1 MRKLHKDLEDEFP
14 VLPSSPKPHVDSS
27 KRSRSP
33 NRRDLPGGGGSR
45 SPVRSP
51 IRSPVRSPARSPE
64 RQQSQ
69 PVTTPVTTPTRST
82 PRPRTTLDAQSPSRT
97 LGSPS
102 RGGPSHAS
110 PSSSPRRKT
119 YTDRY
124 IPSRTGVNLQAAFS
138 LLHNDPVPSPSS
150 RPQEIEHQ
158 KQQEA
163 NQTFSQLLKAE
174 LFGDDVPNVI
184 PSPISDRNQS
194 AQTGNNAQQHNN
206 SNDDAGS
213 SENEPMGFH
222 GSNQNANSEIFPQ
235 RTPFDLNSLPSGN
248 TPPRNSTSR
257 SVPTTPTRNLFSYRS
272 SIDRLTS
279 GGSGRK
285 AALDSLYSLSPV
297 RPESQQLLLSP
308 RKSPRPVAKIPYK
321 VLDAPELADDFYLN
335 LLDWGSNNV
344 LGVGLNACVYLW
356 QARTGGVS
364 KLLDLSQDGDKVT
377 SLQWITR
384 GNHLAVGTERGL
396 VQIWDA
402 EHNKKVR
409 TMSGHQLR
417 VGCLAWKDHILSS
430 GSRDRCIAHRDVRVA
445 DHYVEKFYAHRQEV
459 CGLKWSFDDN
469 QLASGGNDNKLVV
482 WDGISDKPIYRY
494 SDHEAAVKAIAWSPH
509 QRGLLASG
517 GGTADKR
524 IRFWNTTTGALLNE
538 IDTGSQVCNLMWSK
552 NSNEVVSTHG
562 YSQNQIIIWKYP
574 SMQQVA
580 QLKGHTYRVL
590 YLSMNPDGRTI
601 VTGAGDETLRF
612 WNAFNKNPTDDQGS
626 SGVLDMYQHLR

>member
-1 MRKLHKDLEDEFP
+1 M
-14 VLPSSPKPHVDSS
+14 
-27 KRSRSP
+27 
-33 NRRDLPGGGGSR
+33 
-45 SPVRSP
+45 
-51 IRSPVRSPARSPE
+51 
-64 RQQSQ
+64 
-69 PVTTPVTTPTRST
+69 
-82 PRPRTTLDAQSPSRT
+82 
-97 LGSPS
+97 
-102 RGGPSHAS
+102 
-110 PSSSPRRKT
+110 
-119 YTDRY
+119 
-124 IPSRTGVNLQAAFS
+124 NLQAAFS
-138 LLHNDPVPSPSS
+138 LLHSDPVQSPSS

-163 NQTFSQLLKAE
+163 NQTFSALLKAE
-174 LFGDDVPNVI
+174 LFGDDVPSVI
-184 PSPISDRNQS
+184 PSPVSERHQQASGKARDDSDDLQ
-194 AQTGNNAQQHNN
+194 QQQQQQQHN
-206 SNDDAGS
+206 
-213 SENEPMGFH
+213 SENT
-222 GSNQNANSEIFPQ
+222 SEIFPQ
-235 RTPFDLNSLPSGN
+235 RGTPFDLNSLPSGS
-248 TPPRNSTSR
+248 TPPRAGGTGAGTR
-257 SVPTTPTRNLFSYRS
+257 SVPTTPTRNLFSYKAS
-272 SIDRLTS
+272 LDRLTS
-279 GGSGRK
+279 GGTGRK
-285 AALDSLYSLSPV
+285 AALENLYSLSPV

-308 RKSPRPVAKIPYK
+308 RKSPRPVSKIPYK

-344 LGVGLNACVYLW
+344 LGVGLSSCVYLW
-356 QARTGGVS
+356 QARTGNVS
-364 KLLDLSQDGDKVT
+364 KLLDLSGEQDKVT

-384 GNHLAVGTERGL
+384 GNHLAIGTERGL

-402 EHNKKVR
+402 EYNKKVR
-409 TMSGHQLR
+409 TMTGHQLR

-482 WDGISDKPIYRY
+482 WDGITDKPIYRY

-612 WNAFNKNPTDDQGS
+612 WNAFNKNPSDDQGA
-626 SGVLDMYQHLR
+626 SGILDMYQHLR